1 MTHAEVEQLKRN
13 YEEFRKLSPERRKA
27 LEELDD
33 EVRQDSS
40 GHLLKLLT
48 GYNRWLSGLSPFDQ
62 ERVLSKTDPIERAQL
77 VKTIRE
83 EQKKRQALA
92 AIDAV
97 GRPAA
102 MLQPADLDAMLKAVE
117 ENFLTPESRK
127 NVPDQLAGRERH
139 LRILKAAQLQVRAS
153 DDSTGAAQTLV
164 STLIEAVPNES
175 VKNRIMN
182 PPRARTRRQVLGQV
196 LSRSLVNEW
205 CRRNPGCLSHGLGHR
220 CRSDQKVGRSCSR
233 QARRTQEPARLET
246 RASRSRQSARPGNKR
261 SVQRAATGR
270 RMAGRRTAGKAR
282 NASHPSHYPGR
293 HADGR
298 GREQGEV
305 GGLTPIAWLS
315 RLPTASQSR
324 RAGLPS
330 WTGRIAEV
338 SDPRSSV
345 TSGLACGA
353 VEPS

>member
-1 MTHAEVEQLKRN
+1 MPARPPSRSRTAGIVGPLAAIIAVTFLCGTTTEEAQLLAKRRQRIAGMTHAEIEQLKRN

-40 GHLLKLLT
+40 GHFLKLLT

-62 ERVLSKTDPIERAQL
+62 ERVLSKTDPIERAEL

-83 EQKKRQALA
+83 EQKKRQALV

-102 MLQPADLDAMLKAVE
+102 MLQPADLDVMLKGVE
-117 ENFLTPESRK
+117 ESFLTPESRK
-127 NVPDQLAGRERH
+127 KVPDQLARRERH

-153 DDSTGAAQTLV
+153 DDSTGAAQTLI
-164 STLIEAVPNES
+164 SMLIEAVPNET

-205 CRRNPGCLSHGLGHR
+205 
-220 CRSDQKVGRSCSR
+220 SDEIRAVFPTPAAVDAEV
-233 QARRTQEPARLET
+233 ARRLAESPPAKRDALKNQLG
-246 RASRSRQSARPGNKR
+246 SRPGR
-261 SVQRAATGR
+261 RAVGSQLALATNDQFKELR
-270 RMAGRRTAGKAR
+270 PVAGWLA
-282 NASHPSHYPGR
+282 
-293 HADGR
+293 
-298 GREQGEV
+298 
-305 GGLTPIAWLS
+305 GGLPAKSGTPRTPVTIQDDT
-315 RLPTASQSR
+315 RTDE
-324 RAGLPS
+324 
-330 WTGRIAEV
+330 AENKTK
-338 SDPRSSV
+338 SAD
-345 TSGLACGA
+345 
-353 VEPS
+353 